1 MPIVI
6 KEIRVNTVVEKKVI
20 THQEISEEIY
30 HKIKNE
36 ILEELE
42 CHVDE
47 NPQDKRKHNR

>member
-6 KEIRVNTVVEKKVI
+6 KEIRVNTVVEKKII

-42 CHVDE
+42 CHVDV
-47 NPQDKRKHNR
+47 NSQDKRKNNR

>member
-1 MPIVI
+1 MQSDYRCFCLSKI
-6 KEIRVNTVVEKKVI
+6 I

-47 NPQDKRKHNR
+47 NPQDKRKNNR

>member
-6 KEIRVNTVVEKKVI
+6 KEIRVNTVVEKKFI

-42 CHVDE
+42 SHVDE
-47 NPQDKRKHNR
+47 NPQDKRKNNR